1 MKVNLCFSCVRVKRW
16 WSWTWARSLSGW
28 RLWTLSPSRTMKAE
42 SKIWPAHLQMPP
54 LKTGVCVCVCGC
66 LRVCLWVSVCVCGC
80 LWVYLSLHWHNSLE
94 LHWKHSSLEHQ
105 LDSICSL
112 LSLQRKAKQDAVKI
126 LSYSL
131 MSIIETNQSL
141 WPVLLLPTVASRLLS
156 LRLQALSPRSKRWHN
171 RRGEIRT
178 SGRAWIHTTSWQQ
191 TTKNTTT
198 VFWHVSQKSFKD
210 LFVPKSKAY

>member
-1 MKVNLCFSCVRVKRW
+1 MNLCFSCVRVKRW

-28 RLWTLSPSRTMKAE
+28 RLWTLSPLRMMKAK

-54 LKTGVCVCVCGC
+54 LKTGVCVCLC
-66 LRVCLWVSVCVCGC
+66 VCLVSKLCT
-80 LWVYLSLHWHNSLE
+80 YLCTDTRAESYTGG
-94 LHWKHSSLEHQ
+94 SSLEHQ
-105 LDSICSL
+105 LESICSL
-112 LSLQRKAKQDAVKI
+112 LSLQRKAKQDVVKL

-131 MSIIETNQSL
+131 VSIIETNQSL

-191 TTKNTTT
+191 TTKNTT
-198 VFWHVSQKSFKD
+198 VFWHVSQKSFK
-210 LFVPKSKAY
+210 

>member
-1 MKVNLCFSCVRVKRW
+1 MILDLGTEPQRVEIVNLEPFEDDESREQDLT
-16 WSWTWARSLSGW
+16 S
-28 RLWTLSPSRTMKAE
+28 SPTNATTENR
-42 SKIWPAHLQMPP
+42 
-54 LKTGVCVCVCGC
+54 
-66 LRVCLWVSVCVCGC
+66 CLWVSVCVSVGVCGC

>member
-1 MKVNLCFSCVRVKRW
+1 MILDLGTEPQRVEIVNLEPFEDDESREQDLTSSPTNATTENRCLCVSV
-16 WSWTWARSLSGW
+16 
-28 RLWTLSPSRTMKAE
+28 
-42 SKIWPAHLQMPP
+42 
-54 LKTGVCVCVCGC
+54 GVCV
-66 LRVCLWVSVCVCGC
+66 C

-191 TTKNTTT
+191 TTKNTAT

>member
-1 MKVNLCFSCVRVKRW
+1 MILDLGTEPQRVEIVNLEPFEDDESREQDLTSSPTNATTENRCLCVSV
-16 WSWTWARSLSGW
+16 
-28 RLWTLSPSRTMKAE
+28 
-42 SKIWPAHLQMPP
+42 
-54 LKTGVCVCVCGC
+54 GVCVCVC
-66 LRVCLWVSVCVCGC
+66 LCLWVSVCVCGC

>member
-1 MKVNLCFSCVRVKRW
+1 MILDLGTEPQRVEIVNLEPFEDDESREQDLT
-16 WSWTWARSLSGW
+16 S
-28 RLWTLSPSRTMKAE
+28 SPTNATTENR
-42 SKIWPAHLQMPP
+42 
-54 LKTGVCVCVCGC
+54 
-66 LRVCLWVSVCVCGC
+66 CLWVSVCVSVCICGC